1 MSNVGGS
8 VPVKVVIINTQ
19 YIETD
24 ARSFKSVVQSLT
36 GKNSTVSVEDTECL
50 HPPPPRPPV
59 AASYNGS
66 CHDSGSNYWEGRN
79 ACSGGSSLERLKS
92 FNEIDKLF
100 KELPPLDDLL
110 RVYADELQQQ
120 HTQYNSVGG
129 VWR

>member
-24 ARSFKSVVQSLT
+24 ASSFKSVVQRLT
-36 GKNSTVSVEDTECL
+36 GKNSTVSVEDT
-50 HPPPPRPPV
+50 
-59 AASYNGS
+59 
-66 CHDSGSNYWEGRN
+66 DGSNYWEGRN